1 MISQEIIDILN
12 KDEVA
17 RNLRDTFEKALET
30 EGKDFT
36 EQEKQDAR
44 QLMMMMAIQQNQ
56 EAMDLMAETVYNDLR
71 NS

>member
-1 MISQEIIDILN
+1 MMSQRIIDILN

-17 RNLRDTFEKALET
+17 RDLKDKFEKALET

-36 EQEKQDAR
+36 DEERESAR
-44 QLMMMMAIQQNQ
+44 KFMMMMAIKQNK
-56 EAMDLMAETVYNDLR
+56 EAMDVMAEELYHELR